1 MDSGDDVDMVQ
12 DPPPPIQNEQE
23 VQYIKTVIDL
33 RSKEIEKRVKKKRIK
48 NNKSNKNG
56 KRNGRK
62 RKRKENVKN
71 VKNKNRK
78 RMKKMNEKVI
88 INIISS
94 EEENFSDDIDM
105 DGIDGDGIDGDGIDG
120 DGDSDSAHSLL
131 LPVK

>member
-62 RKRKENVKN
+62 RKREENVKN

-78 RMKKMNEKVI
+78 RMKKMNEKMNKKVI

-105 DGIDGDGIDGDGIDG
+105 DGIDGDGIDGDG
-120 DGDSDSAHSLL
+120 DSDSAHSLL